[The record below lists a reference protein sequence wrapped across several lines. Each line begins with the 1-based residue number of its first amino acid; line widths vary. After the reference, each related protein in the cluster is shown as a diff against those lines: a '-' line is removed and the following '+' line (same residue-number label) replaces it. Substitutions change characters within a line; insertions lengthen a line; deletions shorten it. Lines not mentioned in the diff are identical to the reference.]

1 MCVRTSSSRES
12 EESGLQCKLTGAG
25 GGGCAIT
32 LLPPSTP
39 HVSRGEKTL
48 GASTE
53 GGSISTTGGSIADE
67 LRGKLAKTGFETFES
82 GLAGAGARW
91 HKG

>member
-1 MCVRTSSSRES
+1 MCVRTSSSKDS

-32 LLPPSTP
+32 LLPPSTV
-39 HVSRGEKTL
+39 HVSRGEKISGT
-48 GASTE
+48 STD
-53 GGSISTTGGSIADE
+53 GSILTTGGSIVDE
-67 LRGKLAKTGFETFES
+67 LREKLAKTGFETFES